1 MSCSLFYLF
10 NYYSTLVLFLLLHIS
25 YIFLVFEKSETI
37 AKVAARWRYKSSDLL
52 CQWKVPIKQ
61 ELFAK
66 SKVFTQFFCLRDN
79 FVFLYVSLHSSFP
92 SHIERVRRVTIAY
105 KRPGVLNFNILGLT
119 VKTCRIKRL
128 LSIKRSVRT
137 YSCDSPVF
145 SCNTYI
151 KEV

>member
-66 SKVFTQFFCLRDN
+66 F
-79 FVFLYVSLHSSFP
+79 
-92 SHIERVRRVTIAY
+92 
-105 KRPGVLNFNILGLT
+105 
-119 VKTCRIKRL
+119 L
-128 LSIKRSVRT
+128 LSSSV
-137 YSCDSPVF
+137 YEIILF
-145 SCNTYI
+145 SFMFLSI
-151 KEV
+151 RLSLAI